1 MAFQNAVRL
10 GEHESKKKVRKNDI
24 GEQKRVTKVRNMV
37 SQAVFGVLM
46 GRVSG
51 VGLGGEVRILVS

>member
-1 MAFQNAVRL
+1 MRSVEAER
-10 GEHESKKKVRKNDI
+10 RK
-24 GEQKRVTKVRNMV
+24 TKTPNMV

-51 VGLGGEVRILVS
+51 VGLGGEVRILAA